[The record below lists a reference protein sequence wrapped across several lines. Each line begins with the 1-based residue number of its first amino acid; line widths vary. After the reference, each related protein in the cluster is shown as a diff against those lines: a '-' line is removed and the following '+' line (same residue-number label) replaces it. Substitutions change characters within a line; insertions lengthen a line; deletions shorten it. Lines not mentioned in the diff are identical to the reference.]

1 MKNDIRTSNFAG
13 ASPHDNLPPRHR
25 TSISAM
31 SNPNENAPDSA
42 PNGADNSQKPAES
55 APASGLDDI
64 EIPPGKTRSEEPASA
79 EDIIKSLSSS
89 SRKKYEGG
97 SFPKHVV
104 GGSFMFHDFTNIDA
118 KEVIFEACN
127 FKFCI
132 FNGAYFRKAKFKNCD
147 FTGAKFKDCN
157 FRDCIL
163 SGSKFNYTQFSNT
176 LISTKE
182 LLLNAPT
189 WLNVRREFMMSL
201 RKNSESV
208 GDIESAKTFIR
219 EELKAAR
226 KYCQEGWRH
235 QGSYYKDKYPKIT
248 DRINLF
254 FQSIG
259 YGLDWHFW
267 GHGEYPSKL
276 IRFIFVTLLISGAI
290 TLGFDDRISLDATPV
305 NAFLSTYGQSTIA
318 ATCTFLGVAPDHG
331 LPAVPEPLRITLV
344 FFRYIALG
352 FFTSSLFRRLS
363 RR

>member
-1 MKNDIRTSNFAG
+1 MPNSNEPA
-13 ASPHDNLPPRHR
+13 R
-25 TSISAM
+25 
-31 SNPNENAPDSA
+31 DSA
-42 PNGADNSQKPAES
+42 SNGANSQQMHAETMETSGPDDIEIAPTKPESS
-55 APASGLDDI
+55 APASVA
-64 EIPPGKTRSEEPASA
+64 EIIRA
-79 EDIIKSLSSS
+79 LSST

-97 SFPKHVV
+97 KFPQRVV
-104 GGSFMFHDFTNIDA
+104 AVSFMFHDFTNIDA
-118 KEVIFEACN
+118 KGVVFEGCN

-132 FNGAYFRKAKFKNCD
+132 FNGAYFRKSKFKNCD

-157 FRDCIL
+157 FRDSIL
-163 SGSKFNYTQFSNT
+163 SGSKFDYCQFSNT

-182 LLLNAPT
+182 LLLNSPT

-201 RKNSESV
+201 RKNAESV
-208 GDIESAKTFIR
+208 GDIESAKIFIR

-235 QGSYYKDKYPKIT
+235 QGSYYKEKYPNLS

-254 FQSIG
+254 SKALG

-276 IRFIFVTLLISGAI
+276 VRFILITLFISGGI
-290 TLGFDDRISLDATPV
+290 TLALDDRISLSATPV
-305 NAFLSTYGQSTIA
+305 STFISTYGQSTIA
-318 ATCTFLGVAPDHG
+318 ATCTFLGVTPDHG
-331 LPAVPEPLRITLV
+331 LPIVPEPLRIVLA
-344 FFRYIALG
+344 FSRYIALG